1 MSYREYTDEEASE
14 LMKSKFCNSFIR
26 IRVDN
31 MRVNYAF
38 FDFIDFAI
46 HGNKT
51 SWVELLE
58 WFDDNIK
65 TFYELKI
72 EMRVYKEDGIPINV
86 CMALS
91 YMQFSNARDFGIHVL
106 NCALSSMLDEIMHH
120 LLQ

>member
-1 MSYREYTDEEASE
+1 MSYREYTDEEANE

-51 SWVELLE
+51 SWIELLE
-58 WFDDNIK
+58 WFDDNIR

-72 EMRVYKEDGIPINV
+72 EMRVYKEDGTPVNI
-86 CMALS
+86 CTALS
-91 YMQFSNARDFGIHVL
+91 YMQFSNARDFGIHIL

>member
-65 TFYELKI
+65 TFCELKM
-72 EMRVYKEDGIPINV
+72 EMRVYRKDGTPLNV

-91 YMQFSNARDFGIHVL
+91 YMQFSNTRDFGIHVL
-106 NCALSSMLDEIMHH
+106 DCALSNMLDEIMHH

>member
-1 MSYREYTDEEASE
+1 MSYREYTDEEAKE

-51 SWVELLE
+51 SWIELLE

-72 EMRVYKEDGIPINV
+72 EMRVYKEDGTPINI
-86 CMALS
+86 CTALS
-91 YMQFSNARDFGIHVL
+91 HMQFNNLRDFGIHVL